1 MYRLR
6 LLRCNPQGQMVHIR
20 AAAIDDTAPDVVLHE
35 FSASYDPKRPDARL
49 AAIQNIEAQ
58 FYAWVE
64 AQAARSVLEEELS
77 AISEDSLPGTFTSDL
92 ELLKEAR
99 VRELE
104 WATQLYVCRRYPW
117 TRQVSFLRLAH
128 DIEKEL
134 ADPNT
139 TDDRHAVL
147 DARMARL
154 KALEAWLD
162 SVLDYHYQKDAE
174 IRNAT
179 TEEEVKAITWDFSQ
193 FDATDPQV
201 RIRELRD

>member
-1 MYRLR
+1 MYCLK
-6 LLRCNPQGQMVHIR
+6 LLQCRPQGQMVHIR
-20 AAAIDDTAPDVVLHE
+20 AAAVDDAAPEIILHE
-35 FSASYDPKRPDARL
+35 FTASYDPKRPDARL

-64 AQAARSVLEEELS
+64 AQAAKSVLESELA
-77 AISEDSLPGTFTSDL
+77 AISEDSLPDTFPTDL
-92 ELLKEAR
+92 ERLKEAR

-117 TRQVSFLRLAH
+117 TRQVSFLRIAH
-128 DIEKEL
+128 DIDEEL

-139 TDDRHAVL
+139 TDDRRTVL
-147 DARMARL
+147 EARKARL
-154 KALEAWLD
+154 KELEVWLD

-193 FDATDPQV
+193 FDATDPQA